1 LRKNKLYILI
11 TILTSIFLFSTAAV
25 YNQCTALFEELSV
38 EEAEEEMAK
47 EEAEEEDKEEE
58 EVQEVSEEKP
68 AKEGT
73 EEEIEEVAE
82 QEEED
87 EEQANEEV
95 EEEKTPPTIELQI
108 YEGPTYSD
116 ADEVCYYRVEAI
128 VTGNPIPAI
137 SFSKDDSGS
146 AWGSTKCQVNL
157 HDPTETYTL
166 TATATNSEGT
176 VADSLILSWGCKE
189 EPPGGESGGDGDG
202 EDGLDFELPE
212 WGGREIM
219 GSQIYYDFIENAPS
233 AIWKSD
239 LWHVYPAPG
248 LLLRTFGDTYTR
260 YGAVFYR
267 YHGILEDVSGY
278 PRVLETHPY
287 EYNQGFICGIYQN
300 ITIPE
305 NATFRTKIGFLRG
318 HAPEYSIRFQVFF
331 DETGDSFGDYCD
343 WHQIMSFHKDYSG
356 VLYNYTA
363 DLDILAGKTGN
374 FVFLVRWGRSGEE
387 CCAIWVDPAIYN

>member
-1 LRKNKLYILI
+1 LRKNKLYILLA
-11 TILTSIFLFSTAAV
+11 ILTSIFLFSTAAV
-25 YNQCTALFEELSV
+25 YNQCTALLEELSV
-38 EEAEEEMAK
+38 EETEEEM
-47 EEAEEEDKEEE
+47 EEE
-58 EVQEVSEEKP
+58 EPAKKETEEK
-68 AKEGT
+68 
-73 EEEIEEVAE
+73 IEEVAE
-82 QEEED
+82 EKEEE
-87 EEQANEEV
+87 EEQTNEEV

-108 YEGPTYSD
+108 YEGPAYSD
-116 ADEVCYYRVEAI
+116 ADEVCYYRAEAI

-157 HDPTETYTL
+157 NNPTETYTL

-176 VADSLILSWGCKE
+176 VTDSLILSWGCEE
-189 EPPGGESGGDGDG
+189 EPPGGEGGGDGD
-202 EDGLDFELPE
+202 EEEEGLDFKPLE
-212 WGGREIM
+212 WDEREIM
-219 GSQIYYDFIENAPS
+219 GSQIYYDFVENAPS

-239 LWHVYPAPG
+239 MWHVYPAPG

-267 YHGILEDVSGY
+267 YHGILEDGSGY

-305 NATFRTKIGFLRG
+305 NATFRTKIGFLEG

-331 DETGDSFGDYCD
+331 DETGDSFGDYCY